1 MFHTRNG
8 VQTFKVVS
16 LNKHLFVGPLDL
28 KPYYIAHLR
37 GAVIDFATHD
47 VCYCLQYPEPR
58 FVSIPD
64 VDKIF
69 RSSTY
74 LMRESCDLRDDYHFL
89 LLKFKV
95 IHN

>member
-1 MFHTRNG
+1 MLYMMFA
-8 VQTFKVVS
+8 
-16 LNKHLFVGPLDL
+16 
-28 KPYYIAHLR
+28 I
-37 GAVIDFATHD
+37 
-47 VCYCLQYPEPR
+47 CLQYPEPR

-74 LMRESCDLRDDYHFL
+74 LMRESCDLRDDYHFF

-95 IHN
+95 IQYMPKHCALCCVVIQHSNISS